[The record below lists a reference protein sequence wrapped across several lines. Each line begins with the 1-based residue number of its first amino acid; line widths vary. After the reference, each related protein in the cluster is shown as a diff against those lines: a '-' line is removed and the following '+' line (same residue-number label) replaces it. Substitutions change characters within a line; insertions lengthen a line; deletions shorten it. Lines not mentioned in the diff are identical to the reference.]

1 MHALANVEVA
11 LHVGGTNFV
20 FISFIGKLK
29 LVNDNTFVKI
39 FPAINKHLSS
49 FPEEYKYSQKY
60 NALEWFNLTREIDS
74 GIIHVTAS

>member
-1 MHALANVEVA
+1 MHLLMSKWLFMWEE
-11 LHVGGTNFV
+11 LILFLYHLYRKT
-20 FISFIGKLK
+20 K
-29 LVNDNTFVKI
+29 LVNGNTFVKI